1 MADIWGRTITLGS
14 TLSGE
19 RVRVTFDEQTGI
31 LATQARIIASRR
43 TVSQMLDLA
52 TGKLHVYAGIPD
64 LCRVQIIGSIM
75 SSGAFKSFIEKFGD
89 ACSGESI
96 QVTVTPGFC
105 TTTSGGNLVYSVDSA
120 VLTELENVAGGEQ
133 QQYMFIGNII
143 LQGIGPSITV
153 S

>member
-43 TVSQMLDLA
+43 TVSQMLDLT

-75 SSGAFKSFIEKFGD
+75 SSGTFKSFIEKFGD
-89 ACSGESI
+89 ACPGGSI

-105 TTTSGGNLVYSVDSA
+105 ATTSGRDLVYSVDNA
-120 VLTELENVAGGEQ
+120 VLTELENIAGGEQ

>member
-19 RVRVTFDEQTGI
+19 RVRVTFDDQTGI
-31 LATQARIIASRR
+31 LATQARITAGRR
-43 TVSQMLDLA
+43 TVSQMLDLT

-64 LCRVQIIGSIM
+64 LCKVQIVGAIM
-75 SSGAFKSFIEKFGD
+75 SSGTFKSFIEKFGD

-105 TTTSGGNLVYSVDSA
+105 TITSGGNLVYSVDNA
-120 VLTELENVAGGEQ
+120 VLMELENVAGGEQ